1 VKSPCFPAVAQSP
14 PSACAAGDPARNP
27 STGVWGCNP
36 AGAWASDPAGTWASN
51 PAGAWASNPAGANPS
66 RAEQS
71 RARVARDTVRMPAT
85 SVVAP

>member
-1 VKSPCFPAVAQSP
+1 MVKSPCFPAVAQSP
-14 PSACAAGDPARNP
+14 PSASAAGDPARNP

-36 AGAWASDPAGTWASN
+36 AGAWASD